1 MALLTLP
8 QLAEAASIPLSAA
21 RYYRDRFIL
30 FVPSVR
36 VGRTVLH
43 PVEAVE
49 ALTLINNLAA
59 GGASVSDIETSLEK
73 FFPITVVTSQLV
85 SGEIAE
91 SGPAA
96 VISELANMLDERG
109 ARVESEVVAL
119 REQVT
124 ASATAS
130 QLEGVVFETRLAAHG
145 IGERFG
151 SEMQLMKSNVDEL
164 RAQVS
169 QLASRDQ
176 LEWIGD
182 VVSAAITRSPGA
194 GPSGQLEKKLL
205 EIQEELHRP
214 RPSDDVAELRIAV
227 DRLAEH
233 VNSRD
238 KEFQRTLHG
247 LVNVMRTEIR
257 TLQSD
262 IQSSVNERRSE
273 IEEPVAVEPVRVVE
287 PPVKPIERTASV
299 EAQEESLPDSS
310 KSRAPR
316 RLGHV
321 SRVHEPAAVEI
332 KPTVATEESV

>member
-1 MALLTLP
+1 MELLTLP

-49 ALTLINNLAA
+49 VLTLIDGLAA
-59 GGASVSDIETSLEK
+59 GGANVSAIESSLEK
-73 FFPITVVTSQLV
+73 FFPVTVVTSQSV

-91 SGPAA
+91 SGPAT
-96 VISELANMLDERG
+96 VISELVSMLDERG
-109 ARVESEVVAL
+109 ARVESEVAAL

-124 ASATAS
+124 GSATAS

-151 SEMQLMKSNVDEL
+151 SEMQLMKSNVEEL
-164 RAQVS
+164 RVQVS

-182 VVSAAITRSPGA
+182 VVSAAITRTPGV

-262 IQSSVNERRSE
+262 IRTSVNGRRAD
-273 IEEPVAVEPVRVVE
+273 IQEPVAAEPVRILSA
-287 PPVKPIERTASV
+287 PSQPVERTTT
-299 EAQEESLPDSS
+299 EAQEELPPDPL

-321 SRVHEPAAVEI
+321 ARTHEPVPVEI
-332 KPTVATEESV
+332 KPSGASEETA

>member
-1 MALLTLP
+1 MELLTLP

-21 RYYRDRFIL
+21 RYFRDRFIL

-43 PVEAVE
+43 PIEAVE
-49 ALTLINNLAA
+49 VISLINDLAA
-59 GGASVSDIETSLEK
+59 GGANVSEIETSLEK
-73 FFPITVVTSQLV
+73 FFPVTVVTSQHV

-96 VISELANMLDERG
+96 VISELANMLDNRG
-109 ARVESEVVAL
+109 ARVEREVAAL
-119 REQVT
+119 REQIT
-124 ASATAS
+124 ASATSS

-151 SEMQLMKSNVDEL
+151 SEMQSMKADVEEL

-169 QLASRDQ
+169 LLASRDQ

-233 VNSRD
+233 VSSRD

-257 TLQSD
+257 TLQND
-262 IQSSVNERRSE
+262 IRKPANEQRAE
-273 IEEPVAVEPVRVVE
+273 VQEPVAVDHVRVVAATSQPVERTVPVE
-287 PPVKPIERTASV
+287 PPEDAN
-299 EAQEESLPDSS
+299 PDAS

-321 SRVHEPAAVEI
+321 GRVHDPVPVEI
-332 KPTVATEESV
+332 KPPVATEESA